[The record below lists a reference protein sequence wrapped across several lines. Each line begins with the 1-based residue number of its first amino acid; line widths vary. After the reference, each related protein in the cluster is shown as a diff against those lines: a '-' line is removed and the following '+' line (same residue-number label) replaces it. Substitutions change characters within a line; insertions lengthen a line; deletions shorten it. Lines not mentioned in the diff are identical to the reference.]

1 MTPITDAQ
9 VEKLDSEAFC
19 SVRATSFDGG
29 GSGLCSTLADY
40 SKFAMMLLNNG
51 EYNGARIL
59 SRKTVDFLHTD
70 QLPDRVRKTID
81 FEQVKGYSYSNLLRI
96 MKDTGQ
102 ARSNGTAGEYG
113 WDGMLGTYFLIDPK
127 EELIVIYGQQ
137 VLNGDTKTLI
147 RKMRYIVYS
156 AL

>member
-1 MTPITDAQ
+1 M
-9 VEKLDSEAFC
+9 
-19 SVRATSFDGG
+19 
-29 GSGLCSTLADY
+29 
-40 SKFAMMLLNNG
+40 
-51 EYNGARIL
+51 
-59 SRKTVDFLHTD
+59 DFLHTD
-70 QLPDRVRKTID
+70 QLSDRVRKTID

-137 VLNGDTKTLI
+137 VLNGDNKNLI
-147 RKMRYIVYS
+147 RKMRSIVYS